1 MCHEYGM
8 RWWRSERDERKR
20 TEEPKADLMGIFAV
34 SQPAEAPST
43 AGQVEEK
50 KSLQEKELVPAKEGG
65 NLTLLAGMSVG
76 RRHTDNPAAARVYD
90 PDE

>member
-34 SQPAEAPST
+34 SQAAEAPST

-50 KSLQEKELVPAKEGG
+50 KSLQEKELVPAK
-65 NLTLLAGMSVG
+65 
-76 RRHTDNPAAARVYD
+76 
-90 PDE
+90 

>member
-20 TEEPKADLMGIFAV
+20 TEEPKADLMGMFAV
-34 SQPAEAPST
+34 SQPAEKAPST

-50 KSLQEKELVPAKEGG
+50 KSLQEKELVPAK
-65 NLTLLAGMSVG
+65 
-76 RRHTDNPAAARVYD
+76 
-90 PDE
+90 